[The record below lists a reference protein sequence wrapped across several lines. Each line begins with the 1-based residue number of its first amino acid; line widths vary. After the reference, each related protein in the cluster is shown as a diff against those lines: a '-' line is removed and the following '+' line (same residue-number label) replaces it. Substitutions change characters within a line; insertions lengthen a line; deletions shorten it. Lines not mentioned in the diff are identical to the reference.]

1 MFQIISP
8 TVELICWCGVGWGWI
23 GGGVCRHLGRGLVQ
37 EIESPD
43 FRSSKVGISG
53 NV

>member
-1 MFQIISP
+1 MSFSVRRDKRNFPLYKGARIKLMS
-8 TVELICWCGVGWGWI
+8 VCG
-23 GGGVCRHLGRGLVQ
+23 HLGRGLVQ

-43 FRSSKVGISG
+43 FRSPEVGISG

>member
-1 MFQIISP
+1 M
-8 TVELICWCGVGWGWI
+8 GWG
-23 GGGVCRHLGRGLVQ
+23 GGGDCGHLGRGFVQ

-43 FRSSKVGISG
+43 IKSPEVGISG

>member
-1 MFQIISP
+1 M
-8 TVELICWCGVGWGWI
+8 GWG
-23 GGGVCRHLGRGLVQ
+23 GGGVCGHLGRGLVQ

-43 FRSSKVGISG
+43 LRSPEVGISG

>member
-1 MFQIISP
+1 M
-8 TVELICWCGVGWGWI
+8 GWGWI
-23 GGGVCRHLGRGLVQ
+23 GGGVCLHLGRGLVQ

-43 FRSSKVGISG
+43 FRCPEVGISG